1 MESSCLFI
9 SFLKPAPTDI
19 IVITEEIPIMI
30 PSMVSRERP
39 LFALIFCNACIK
51 DAVRR
56 IRNILGRK
64 NRCAAVVAV
73 DHRAGNYF
81 RLHFWHK
88 RSLPFS
94 SFYPELVFYSSRF
107 PENGQPLR
115 NTPARFFKKS
125 QGFTICFL
133 FFLQNM
139 LY

>member
-1 MESSCLFI
+1 MGDVVEVVAENHHI
-9 SFLKPAPTDI
+9 
-19 IVITEEIPIMI
+19 
-30 PSMVSRERP
+30 
-39 LFALIFCNACIK
+39 FALIFCNACIK

-94 SFYPELVFYSSRF
+94 SFYPELVF
-107 PENGQPLR
+107 
-115 NTPARFFKKS
+115 
-125 QGFTICFL
+125 L
-133 FFLQNM
+133 F
-139 LY
+139 